1 MADRVN
7 EASAIYLVGHGSFQE
22 PRLIELQYHRIM
34 RYIEARDDNTESSP
48 DIFVDLGIPRRSG
61 QRTLDQLPNLRV
73 LRDRASSYTRIFID
87 IEDRDFDNVSALVRE
102 ALEGRGPKLLNV
114 FYDDEK
120 VMDRKLKQIH
130 GSARVDDLTDGSDF
144 TCFFPT
150 LTSEILKAALR
161 EEIIAEN
168 PPSIWNRVSSL
179 RAINPYKGGRKP
191 FVEDRLRSE
200 WTRTMK

>member
-7 EASAIYLVGHGSFQE
+7 EASAIYLVGYGSFQE

-130 GSARVDDLTDGSDF
+130 GSARVHDLTDGSDF
-144 TCFFPT
+144 TNLFNH
-150 LTSEILKAALR
+150 ANV
-161 EEIIAEN
+161 AE
-168 PPSIWNRVSSL
+168 
-179 RAINPYKGGRKP
+179 INPVFGSGLAPMLGFGQPIEGTAARQIQ
-191 FVEDRLRSE
+191 FSLDFEF
-200 WTRTMK
+200 